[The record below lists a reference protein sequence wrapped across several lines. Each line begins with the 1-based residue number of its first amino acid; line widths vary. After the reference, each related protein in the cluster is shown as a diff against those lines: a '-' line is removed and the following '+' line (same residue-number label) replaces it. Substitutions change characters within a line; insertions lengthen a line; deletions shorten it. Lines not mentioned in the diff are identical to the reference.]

1 MRTFG
6 TLSSSLNTVLI
17 SASLILGSAAGVV
30 GVACV
35 KGESL
40 VPAARAGQEKP
51 KVVINLKQGTNDL
64 RAASM
69 AMELAV
75 ELLDKGAE
83 VTIYANL
90 EGVRVFDARQPDQ
103 RCGMGDVSIGQLY
116 ERFVAGGGTVL
127 VCPLCAEVAGVRPDN
142 LREGARLGT
151 MAQVAEVM
159 LAADQVIDY

>member
-1 MRTFG
+1 M
-6 TLSSSLNTVLI
+6 LL
-17 SASLILGSAAGVV
+17 SASLILGGAAGVV
-30 GVACV
+30 GLACV

-40 VPAARAGQEKP
+40 VPAAQAGQAKQ

-90 EGVRVFDARQPDQ
+90 EGVRVFDVRQPDQ
-103 RCGMGDVSIGQLY
+103 RCAYGESIGQLY
-116 ERFVAGGGTVL
+116 QRFVAGGGTVL
-127 VCPLCAEVAGVRPDN
+127 TCPLCAEANGIRPDN
-142 LREGARLGT
+142 LREGARIGN
-151 MAQVAEVM
+151 MGEVADVM
-159 LAADQVIDY
+159 LAADKVIDY

>member
-1 MRTFG
+1 MRIFG
-6 TLSSSLNTVLI
+6 PLSSSLNTVLLG
-17 SASLILGSAAGVV
+17 ASLILGSAVGAV

-35 KGESL
+35 EGESL
-40 VPAARAGQEKP
+40 VPAAKAGQETP

-69 AMELAV
+69 AMELAIA
-75 ELLDKGAE
+75 LLDKGAD

-103 RCGMGDVSIGQLY
+103 RCSMGDVSIGQLY
-116 ERFVAGGGTVL
+116 ERFIAGGGAVL
-127 VCPLCAEVAGVRPDN
+127 VCPLCAEVAGIRPDN
-142 LREGARLGT
+142 LRAGAKLGT
-151 MAQVAEVM
+151 MAEVADVM

>member
-1 MRTFG
+1 MRTFAQ
-6 TLSSSLNTVLI
+6 LSSPLTSVVL
-17 SASLILGSAAGVV
+17 SVSLILGGALGVV
-30 GVACV
+30 GLACV

-40 VPAARAGQEKP
+40 VPAAQAGQEKA

-64 RAASM
+64 RAATM

-90 EGVRVFDARQPDQ
+90 EGVRLFDVRQPDQ
-103 RCGMGDVSIGQLY
+103 RCAYDVSLGQLV
-116 ERFVAGGGTVL
+116 ERFIAGGGQVL
-127 VCPLCAEVAGVRPDN
+127 ACPLCAELAGIRPDN
-142 LREGARLGT
+142 LREGVRLGN
-151 MAQVAEVM
+151 MSQVAEVM